1 MDHSPARILRGR
13 RAFADAFTGIGSALV
28 LLALGCG
35 GGAERANQVVN
46 IDGSSTVF
54 LISAAVAETFHEED
68 PSIKVVVGQSGTGGG
83 MKKFSAGEIDICD
96 ASRKMKD
103 SEAALCKEHGVDFL
117 ELQVAFDGL
126 AVVVNPAND
135 WCDSLTV
142 EQLKTIWRK
151 ESEGSVEK
159 WSDVNPDWPAEPF
172 KLYGPGPDSG
182 TFDYF
187 TEVINGEEGSSR
199 SDYSP
204 SENDNA
210 LVTGVAGDKGALC
223 YFGYGYY
230 AENKDKLKLLAIDA
244 GDGPVTPDPEKVRSG
259 EYHPLSRPLY
269 LYVKKSSLSRPSVA
283 RFLNF
288 YLDQVAELAPKVG
301 YVAVTDEIAKQS
313 SEALATATKADVA
326 SDSK

>member
-1 MDHSPARILRGR
+1 MHHSPARILRGWR
-13 RAFADAFTGIGSALV
+13 TLANLGAAAC

-35 GGAERANQVVN
+35 RTEVVN

-54 LISAAVAETFHEED
+54 LISGAVAEKFNAED

-83 MKKFSAGEIDICD
+83 MKKFAAGEIDVCD
-96 ASRKMKD
+96 ASRKIKD
-103 SEAALCKEHGVDFL
+103 AEAELCKEHGVEFI

-126 AVVVNPAND
+126 AVVVNPGND
-135 WCDSLTV
+135 WCESLTV

-151 ESEGSVEK
+151 ESENSVEK
-159 WSDVNPDWPAEPF
+159 WSDVNPDWPDEPF

-230 AENKDKLKLLAIDA
+230 AENKEKLKLLAIDA

-269 LYVKKSSLSRPSVA
+269 LYVKKASLSRPSVVS
-283 RFLNF
+283 FLKF
-288 YLDQVAELAPKVG
+288 YLDHVAELAPEVG

-313 SEALATATKADVA
+313 RETLDAAIPGGASSE
-326 SDSK
+326 SK